1 MNIVL
6 LHVHTAIIKKCLS
19 ILFNDNEKRKE
30 IIVTNI
36 NENICDIIL
45 IKSYYCY
52 FKIFR
57 L

>member
-45 IKSYYCY
+45 IKS
-52 FKIFR
+52 
-57 L
+57 